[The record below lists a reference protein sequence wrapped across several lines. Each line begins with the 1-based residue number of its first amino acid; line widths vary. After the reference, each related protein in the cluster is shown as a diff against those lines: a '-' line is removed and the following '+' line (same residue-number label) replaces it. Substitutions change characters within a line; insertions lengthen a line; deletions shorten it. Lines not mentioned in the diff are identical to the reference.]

1 MSLQHHLGQP
11 VPKFFKIG
19 PHPDCSGWKTSQEGD
34 SVLLPSKWNKDN
46 EDAWWMD
53 LPVDIEDTYDD
64 GYEDRIDKNDYQLD
78 TGDSERESS
87 MSASSNQSMF
97 WSFF

>member
-1 MSLQHHLGQP
+1 
-11 VPKFFKIG
+11 
-19 PHPDCSGWKTSQEGD
+19 
-34 SVLLPSKWNKDN
+34 
-46 EDAWWMD
+46 MD

-87 MSASSNQSMF
+87 MSASSN
-97 WSFF
+97 